1 MRFNKIISKI
11 SMIALV
17 FFVLSSCSIVQK
29 TEEAI
34 RGEVLATYDGRKITR
49 GEVEDY
55 FKGFDAALIERYGE
69 DYKNNSE
76 YVNEQLRVF
85 AENYAQNSILIEEFD
100 KRNIATEEEINQE
113 IDSMVSEVM
122 HLFIDEENG
131 TLDDGHG
138 HKVNEEKLNEAL
150 KAAFYVDIED
160 YKIKQKDII
169 KINKL
174 VDNLV
179 KDVSVSEDEIFEYYE
194 NNKDDKYKT
203 GAGATMYHIL
213 VDTEEEALEVKER
226 IESGEKYEDIAAELN
241 KDATSQT
248 GGSLGFVEYDN
259 SNFDTDF
266 LEGAKN
272 LSEGEISNPV
282 KTQFGYHIIKVEDI
296 KGESEY
302 DDIES
307 VKVDIEETLL
317 SEKKQNLVNE
327 FSENLFKE
335 KNLKVK

>member
-1 MRFNKIISKI
+1 MKFNKLISKI
-11 SMIALV
+11 SMIALM

-76 YVNEQLRVF
+76 YLNEQLKAF
-85 AENYAQNSILIEEFD
+85 AENYAQNSILVEEFG
-100 KRNIATEEEINQE
+100 KRGIATEEEINEE
-113 IDSMVSEVM
+113 IDNMVSEVM

-160 YKIKQKDII
+160 YKTKQRDII

-174 VDNLV
+174 VDDLV
-179 KDVSVSEDEIFEYYE
+179 KDVSVSEDEILEYYE
-194 NNKDDKYKT
+194 NNKDEKYKT

-213 VDTEEEALEVKER
+213 VDTEEEALKVKER
-226 IESGEKYEDIAAELN
+226 IEAGEKYEDIAAELN

-259 SNFDTDF
+259 TSYDADF

-272 LSEGEISNPV
+272 LSEGEISDPV
-282 KTQFGYHIIKVEDI
+282 KTQFGYHIIKVEGI
-296 KGESEY
+296 KSEPEY

-307 VKVDIEETLL
+307 VRVDIEETLL
-317 SEKKQNLVNE
+317 TEKKQNLVNE

>member
-1 MRFNKIISKI
+1 MKFNKLISKI

-76 YVNEQLRVF
+76 YLNEQLKAF
-85 AENYAQNSILIEEFD
+85 AENYAQNSILVEEFG
-100 KRNIATEEEINQE
+100 KRGIATEEEINEE
-113 IDSMVSEVM
+113 IDNMVSEVM

-160 YKIKQKDII
+160 YKTKQRDII

-174 VDNLV
+174 VDDLV
-179 KDVSVSEDEIFEYYE
+179 KDVSVSEDEILEYYE
-194 NNKDDKYKT
+194 NNKDEKYKT

-213 VDTEEEALEVKER
+213 VDTEEEALKVKER
-226 IESGEKYEDIAAELN
+226 IEAGEKYEDIAAELN

-259 SNFDTDF
+259 TSYDADF

-272 LSEGEISNPV
+272 LSEGEISDPV
-282 KTQFGYHIIKVEDI
+282 KTQFGYHIIKVEGI
-296 KGESEY
+296 KSEPEY

-307 VKVDIEETLL
+307 VRVDIEETLL
-317 SEKKQNLVNE
+317 TEKKQNLVNE

>member
-1 MRFNKIISKI
+1 MKFNKLISKI

-76 YVNEQLRVF
+76 YLNEQLKAF
-85 AENYAQNSILIEEFD
+85 AENYAQNSILIEEFG
-100 KRNIATEEEINQE
+100 KRSIATEEEINEE
-113 IDSMVSEVM
+113 IDNMVSEVM

-150 KAAFYVDIED
+150 KAAFYIDIED
-160 YKIKQKDII
+160 YKTKQRDII

-174 VDNLV
+174 VDDLV
-179 KDVSVSEDEIFEYYE
+179 KDVSVSEDEILEYYE
-194 NNKDDKYKT
+194 NNKDEKYKT

-213 VDTEEEALEVKER
+213 VDTEEEALKVKER
-226 IESGEKYEDIAAELN
+226 IEAGEKYEDIAAELN

-259 SNFDTDF
+259 TSYDADF

-272 LSEGEISNPV
+272 LSEGEISDPV
-282 KTQFGYHIIKVEDI
+282 KTQFGYHIIKVEGI
-296 KGESEY
+296 KSEPEY

-307 VKVDIEETLL
+307 VRVDIEETLL
-317 SEKKQNLVNE
+317 TEKKQNLVNE

>member
-1 MRFNKIISKI
+1 MKFNKLISKI
-11 SMIALV
+11 SMIALM

-76 YVNEQLRVF
+76 YLNEQLKAF
-85 AENYAQNSILIEEFD
+85 AENYAQNSILIEEFG
-100 KRNIATEEEINQE
+100 KRGIATEEEVNEE
-113 IDSMVSEVM
+113 IDNMVSEVM

-160 YKIKQKDII
+160 YKTKQRDII

-174 VDNLV
+174 VDDLV
-179 KDVSVSEDEIFEYYE
+179 KDVSVSEDEILEYYE
-194 NNKDDKYKT
+194 NNKDEKYKT

-213 VDTEEEALEVKER
+213 VDTEEEALKVKER
-226 IESGEKYEDIAAELN
+226 IEAGEKYEDIAAELN

-259 SNFDTDF
+259 TSYDADF

-272 LSEGEISNPV
+272 LSEGEISDPV
-282 KTQFGYHIIKVEDI
+282 KTQFGYHIIKVEGI
-296 KGESEY
+296 KSEPEY

-307 VKVDIEETLL
+307 VRVDIEETLL
-317 SEKKQNLVNE
+317 TEKKQNLVNE

>member
-1 MRFNKIISKI
+1 MKFNKLISKI

-76 YVNEQLRVF
+76 YLNEQLKAF
-85 AENYAQNSILIEEFD
+85 AENYAQNSILVEEFG
-100 KRNIATEEEINQE
+100 KRGIATEEEINEE
-113 IDSMVSEVM
+113 IDNMVSEVI

-160 YKIKQKDII
+160 YKTKQRDII

-174 VDNLV
+174 VDDLV
-179 KDVSVSEDEIFEYYE
+179 KDVSVSEDEILEYYE
-194 NNKDDKYKT
+194 NNKDEKYKT

-213 VDTEEEALEVKER
+213 VDTEEEALKVKER
-226 IESGEKYEDIAAELN
+226 IEAGEKYEDIAAELN

-259 SNFDTDF
+259 TSYDADF

-272 LSEGEISNPV
+272 LSEGEISDPV
-282 KTQFGYHIIKVEDI
+282 KTQFGYHIIKVEGI
-296 KGESEY
+296 KSEPEY

-307 VKVDIEETLL
+307 VRVDIEETLL
-317 SEKKQNLVNE
+317 TEKKQNLVNE

>member
-1 MRFNKIISKI
+1 MKFNKLISKI

-76 YVNEQLRVF
+76 YLNEQLKAF
-85 AENYAQNSILIEEFD
+85 AENYAQNSILIEEFG
-100 KRNIATEEEINQE
+100 KRGIATEEEINEE
-113 IDSMVSEVM
+113 IDNMVSEVI

-160 YKIKQKDII
+160 YKTKQRDII

-174 VDNLV
+174 VDDLV
-179 KDVSVSEDEIFEYYE
+179 KDVSVSEDEILEYYE
-194 NNKDDKYKT
+194 NNKDEKYKT

-213 VDTEEEALEVKER
+213 VDTEEEALKVKER
-226 IESGEKYEDIAAELN
+226 IEAGEKYEDIAAELN

-259 SNFDTDF
+259 TSYDADF

-272 LSEGEISNPV
+272 LSEGEISDPV
-282 KTQFGYHIIKVEDI
+282 KTQFGYHIIKVEGI
-296 KGESEY
+296 KSEPEY

-307 VKVDIEETLL
+307 VRVDIEETLL
-317 SEKKQNLVNE
+317 TEKKQNLVNE

>member
-1 MRFNKIISKI
+1 
-11 SMIALV
+11 MIALV

-76 YVNEQLRVF
+76 YLNEQLKAF
-85 AENYAQNSILIEEFD
+85 AENYAQNSILIEEFG
-100 KRNIATEEEINQE
+100 KRGIATEEEINEE
-113 IDSMVSEVM
+113 IDNMVSEVM

-160 YKIKQKDII
+160 YKTKQRDII

-174 VDNLV
+174 VDDLV
-179 KDVSVSEDEIFEYYE
+179 KDVSVSEDEILEYYE
-194 NNKDDKYKT
+194 NNKDEKYKT

-213 VDTEEEALEVKER
+213 VDTEEEALKVKER
-226 IESGEKYEDIAAELN
+226 IEAGEKYEDIAAELN

-259 SNFDTDF
+259 TSYDADF

-272 LSEGEISNPV
+272 LSEGEISDPV
-282 KTQFGYHIIKVEDI
+282 KTQFGYHIIKVEGI
-296 KGESEY
+296 KSEPEY

-307 VKVDIEETLL
+307 VRVDIEETLL
-317 SEKKQNLVNE
+317 TEKKQNLVNE

>member
-1 MRFNKIISKI
+1 MKFNKLISKI

-76 YVNEQLRVF
+76 YLNEQLKAF

-100 KRNIATEEEINQE
+100 KRGIATEEEINEE
-113 IDSMVSEVM
+113 IDNMVSEVM

-138 HKVNEEKLNEAL
+138 HKINEEKLNEAL

-160 YKIKQKDII
+160 YKAKQRDII

-174 VDNLV
+174 VDDLV
-179 KDVSVSEDEIFEYYE
+179 KDVSVSEDEILEYYE
-194 NNKDDKYKT
+194 NNKDEKYKT

-213 VDTEEEALEVKER
+213 VDTEEEALKVKER
-226 IESGEKYEDIAAELN
+226 IEAGEKYEDIAAELN

-259 SNFDTDF
+259 TSFDADF

-272 LSEGEISNPV
+272 LSEGEISDPV
-282 KTQFGYHIIKVEDI
+282 KTQFGYHIIKVEGI
-296 KGESEY
+296 KSEPEY

-307 VKVDIEETLL
+307 VRLDIEETLL
-317 SEKKQNLVNE
+317 NEKKQNLVNE

-335 KNLKVK
+335 KNLKIK

>member
-1 MRFNKIISKI
+1 MKFNKLISKI

-76 YVNEQLRVF
+76 YLNEQLKAF

-100 KRNIATEEEINQE
+100 KRGIATEEEINEE
-113 IDSMVSEVM
+113 IDNMVSEVM

-138 HKVNEEKLNEAL
+138 HKINEEKLNEAL

-160 YKIKQKDII
+160 YKAKQKDII

-174 VDNLV
+174 VDDLV
-179 KDVSVSEDEIFEYYE
+179 KDVSVSEDEILEYYE
-194 NNKDDKYKT
+194 NNKDEKYKT

-213 VDTEEEALEVKER
+213 VDTEEEALKVKER
-226 IESGEKYEDIAAELN
+226 IETGEKYEDIASELN

-259 SNFDTDF
+259 TSFDADF

-272 LSEGEISNPV
+272 LSEGEISDPV
-282 KTQFGYHIIKVEDI
+282 KTQFGYHIIKVEGI
-296 KGESEY
+296 KSEPEY

-307 VKVDIEETLL
+307 VRLDIEETLL
-317 SEKKQNLVNE
+317 NEKKQNLVNE

-335 KNLKVK
+335 KNLKIK

>member
-1 MRFNKIISKI
+1 MKFNKLISKI

-34 RGEVLATYDGRKITR
+34 RGEVFATYDGRKITR

-76 YVNEQLRVF
+76 YLNEQLKAF
-85 AENYAQNSILIEEFD
+85 AENYAQNSILVEEFG
-100 KRNIATEEEINQE
+100 KRGIATEEEINEE
-113 IDSMVSEVM
+113 IDNMVSEVM

-160 YKIKQKDII
+160 YKTKQRDII

-174 VDNLV
+174 VDDLV
-179 KDVSVSEDEIFEYYE
+179 KDVSVSEDEILEYYE
-194 NNKDDKYKT
+194 NNKDEKYKT

-213 VDTEEEALEVKER
+213 VDTEEEALKVKER
-226 IESGEKYEDIAAELN
+226 IEAGEKYEDIAAELN

-259 SNFDTDF
+259 TSYDADF

-272 LSEGEISNPV
+272 LSEGEISDPV
-282 KTQFGYHIIKVEDI
+282 KTQFGYHIIKVEGI
-296 KGESEY
+296 KSEPEY

-307 VKVDIEETLL
+307 VRVDIEETLL
-317 SEKKQNLVNE
+317 TEKKQNLVNE

>member
-1 MRFNKIISKI
+1 MKFNKLISKI

-55 FKGFDAALIERYGE
+55 FKGFDDALIERYGE

-76 YVNEQLRVF
+76 YVNQQLKAF
-85 AENYAQNSILIEEFD
+85 SENYAQNFILIEEFD
-100 KRNIATEEEINQE
+100 KRAIATEEEINEE
-113 IDSMVSEVM
+113 INNMVSEVM

-160 YKIKQKDII
+160 YKTKQKDII

-174 VDNLV
+174 VDDLV
-179 KDVSVSEDEIFEYYE
+179 KDVSVSEDEILEYYE
-194 NNKDDKYKT
+194 NNKDEKYKT

-213 VDTEEEALEVKER
+213 VDTEEEALKVKER
-226 IESGEKYEDIAAELN
+226 IEAGEKYEDIAAELN

-259 SNFDTDF
+259 TSYDADF

-272 LSEGEISNPV
+272 LSEGEISDPV
-282 KTQFGYHIIKVEDI
+282 KTQFGYHIIKVEGI
-296 KGESEY
+296 KSEPEY

-307 VKVDIEETLL
+307 VRVDIEETLL
-317 SEKKQNLVNE
+317 TEKKQNLVNE

>member
-1 MRFNKIISKI
+1 MKFNKLISKI

-55 FKGFDAALIERYGE
+55 FKGFDDALIERYGE

-76 YVNEQLRVF
+76 YVNQQLKAF
-85 AENYAQNSILIEEFD
+85 SENYAQNFILIEEFD
-100 KRNIATEEEINQE
+100 KRAIATEEEINEE
-113 IDSMVSEVM
+113 INNMVSEVM

-160 YKIKQKDII
+160 YKTKQKDII

-174 VDNLV
+174 VDDLV
-179 KDVSVSEDEIFEYYE
+179 KDVSVSEDEILEYYE
-194 NNKDDKYKT
+194 NNKDEKYKT

-213 VDTEEEALEVKER
+213 VDTEEEALKVKER
-226 IESGEKYEDIAAELN
+226 IKAGEKYEDIAAELN

-259 SNFDTDF
+259 TSYDADF

-272 LSEGEISNPV
+272 LSEGEISDPV
-282 KTQFGYHIIKVEDI
+282 KTQFGYHIIKVEGI
-296 KGESEY
+296 KSEPEY

-307 VKVDIEETLL
+307 VRVDIEETLL
-317 SEKKQNLVNE
+317 TEKKQNLVNE

>member
-1 MRFNKIISKI
+1 MKFNKLISKI

-76 YVNEQLRVF
+76 YLNEQLKAF
-85 AENYAQNSILIEEFD
+85 AENYAQNSILIEEFS
-100 KRNIATEEEINQE
+100 KRGIATEEEINEE
-113 IDSMVSEVM
+113 IDNMVSEVM

-160 YKIKQKDII
+160 YKTKQRDII

-174 VDNLV
+174 VDDLV
-179 KDVSVSEDEIFEYYE
+179 KDVSVSEDEILEYYE
-194 NNKDDKYKT
+194 NNKDEKYKT

-213 VDTEEEALEVKER
+213 VDTEEEALKVKER
-226 IESGEKYEDIAAELN
+226 IEAGEKYEDIAAELN

-259 SNFDTDF
+259 TSYDADF

-272 LSEGEISNPV
+272 LSEGEISDPV
-282 KTQFGYHIIKVEDI
+282 KTQFGYHIIKVEGI
-296 KGESEY
+296 KSEPEY

-307 VKVDIEETLL
+307 VRVDIEETLL
-317 SEKKQNLVNE
+317 TEKKQNLVNE

>member
-1 MRFNKIISKI
+1 MKFNKLISKI

-76 YVNEQLRVF
+76 YLNEQLKAF
-85 AENYAQNSILIEEFD
+85 AENYAQNFILIEEFD
-100 KRNIATEEEINQE
+100 KSGIATEEEINEE
-113 IDSMVSEVM
+113 IDNMVSEVM

-138 HKVNEEKLNEAL
+138 HKINEEKLNEAL

-160 YKIKQKDII
+160 YKAKQRDII
-169 KINKL
+169 KINKF
-174 VDNLV
+174 VDDLV
-179 KDVSVSEDEIFEYYE
+179 KDVSVSEDEILEYYE
-194 NNKDDKYKT
+194 NNKDEKYKT

-213 VDTEEEALEVKER
+213 VDTEEEALKVKER
-226 IESGEKYEDIAAELN
+226 IEAGEKYEDIAAELN

-259 SNFDTDF
+259 TSFDADF

-272 LSEGEISNPV
+272 LSEGEISDPV
-282 KTQFGYHIIKVEDI
+282 KTQFGYHIIKVESI
-296 KGESEY
+296 KSEPEY

-307 VKVDIEETLL
+307 VRLDIEETLL
-317 SEKKQNLVNE
+317 NEKKQNLVNE

-335 KNLKVK
+335 KNLKIK

>member
-1 MRFNKIISKI
+1 
-11 SMIALV
+11 MIALV

-76 YVNEQLRVF
+76 YLNEQLKAF
-85 AENYAQNSILIEEFD
+85 AENYAQNSILVEEFG
-100 KRNIATEEEINQE
+100 KRGIATEEEINEE
-113 IDSMVSEVM
+113 IDNMVSEVM

-160 YKIKQKDII
+160 YKTKQRDII

-174 VDNLV
+174 VDDLV
-179 KDVSVSEDEIFEYYE
+179 KDVSVSEDEILEYYE
-194 NNKDDKYKT
+194 NNKDEKYKT

-213 VDTEEEALEVKER
+213 VDTEEEALKVKER
-226 IESGEKYEDIAAELN
+226 IEAGEKYEDIAAELN

-259 SNFDTDF
+259 TSYDADF

-272 LSEGEISNPV
+272 LSEGEISDPV
-282 KTQFGYHIIKVEDI
+282 KTQFGYHIIKVEGI
-296 KGESEY
+296 KSEPEY

-307 VKVDIEETLL
+307 VRVDIEETLL
-317 SEKKQNLVNE
+317 TEKKQNLVNE

>member
-1 MRFNKIISKI
+1 MKFNKLISKI

-55 FKGFDAALIERYGE
+55 YKGFDAALIERYGE

-76 YVNEQLRVF
+76 YVNEQLKAF

-100 KRNIATEEEINQE
+100 KRGIATEEEINEE
-113 IDSMVSEVM
+113 IDNMVSEVT

-160 YKIKQKDII
+160 YKAKQRDII

-174 VDNLV
+174 VDDLI
-179 KDVSVSEDEIFEYYE
+179 KDVSVSEDEILEYYE
-194 NNKDDKYKT
+194 NNKEQKYTT

-213 VDTEEEALEVKER
+213 VDTEEEALKVKER
-226 IESGEKYEDIAAELN
+226 IEAGEKYEDIAAELN

-259 SNFDTDF
+259 TSFDTDF

-272 LSEGEISNPV
+272 LSEGEISDPV
-282 KTQFGYHIIKVEDI
+282 KTQFGYHIIKVEGI
-296 KGESEY
+296 KSEPEY

-307 VKVDIEETLL
+307 VRVDIEETLL
-317 SEKKQNLVNE
+317 IEKKQNLVNE

>member
-1 MRFNKIISKI
+1 MKFNKLISKI
-11 SMIALV
+11 SMIALM

-76 YVNEQLRVF
+76 YLNEQLKAF
-85 AENYAQNSILIEEFD
+85 AENYAQNSILIEEFG
-100 KRNIATEEEINQE
+100 KRGIATEEEINEE
-113 IDSMVSEVM
+113 IDNMVSEVM

-160 YKIKQKDII
+160 YKTKQRDII

-174 VDNLV
+174 VDDLV
-179 KDVSVSEDEIFEYYE
+179 KDVSVSEDEILEYYE
-194 NNKDDKYKT
+194 NNKDEKYKT

-213 VDTEEEALEVKER
+213 VDTEEEALKVKER
-226 IESGEKYEDIAAELN
+226 IEAGEKYEDIAAELN

-259 SNFDTDF
+259 TSYDADF

-272 LSEGEISNPV
+272 LSEGEISDPV
-282 KTQFGYHIIKVEDI
+282 KTQFGYHIIKVEGI
-296 KGESEY
+296 KSEPEY

-307 VKVDIEETLL
+307 VRVDIEETLL
-317 SEKKQNLVNE
+317 TEKKQNLVNE

>member
-1 MRFNKIISKI
+1 MKFNKLISKI

-76 YVNEQLRVF
+76 YLNEQLKAF
-85 AENYAQNSILIEEFD
+85 AENYAQNSILIEEFG
-100 KRNIATEEEINQE
+100 KRGIATEEEINEE
-113 IDSMVSEVM
+113 IDNMVSELIR
-122 HLFIDEENG
+122 LFIDEENG

-160 YKIKQKDII
+160 YKTKQRDII

-174 VDNLV
+174 VDDLV
-179 KDVSVSEDEIFEYYE
+179 KDVSVSEDEILEYYE
-194 NNKDDKYKT
+194 NNKDEKYKT

-213 VDTEEEALEVKER
+213 VDTEEEALKVKER
-226 IESGEKYEDIAAELN
+226 IEAGEKYEDIAAELN

-259 SNFDTDF
+259 TSYDADF

-272 LSEGEISNPV
+272 LSEGEISDPV
-282 KTQFGYHIIKVEDI
+282 KTQFGYHIIKVEGI
-296 KGESEY
+296 KSEPEY

-307 VKVDIEETLL
+307 VRVDIEETLL
-317 SEKKQNLVNE
+317 TEKKQNLVNE

>member
-1 MRFNKIISKI
+1 MKFNKLISKI

-76 YVNEQLRVF
+76 YLNEQLKAF

-100 KRNIATEEEINQE
+100 KKGIATEEEINEE
-113 IDSMVSEVM
+113 IDNMVSEVM

-160 YKIKQKDII
+160 YKTKQRDII

-174 VDNLV
+174 VDDLV
-179 KDVSVSEDEIFEYYE
+179 KDVSVSEDEILEYYE
-194 NNKDDKYKT
+194 NNKDEKYKT

-213 VDTEEEALEVKER
+213 VDTEEEALKVKER
-226 IESGEKYEDIAAELN
+226 IEAGEKYEDIAAELN

-259 SNFDTDF
+259 TSYDADF

-272 LSEGEISNPV
+272 LSEGEISDPV
-282 KTQFGYHIIKVEDI
+282 KTQFGYHIIKVEGI
-296 KGESEY
+296 KSEPEY

-307 VKVDIEETLL
+307 VRVDIEETLL
-317 SEKKQNLVNE
+317 TEKKQNLVNE

>member
-1 MRFNKIISKI
+1 MKFNKLISKI

-76 YVNEQLRVF
+76 YLNEQLKAF

-100 KRNIATEEEINQE
+100 KRGIATEEEINEE
-113 IDSMVSEVM
+113 IDNMVSEVM

-138 HKVNEEKLNEAL
+138 HKINEEKLNEAL

-160 YKIKQKDII
+160 YKAKQKDII

-174 VDNLV
+174 VDDLV
-179 KDVSVSEDEIFEYYE
+179 KDVSVSEDEILEYYE
-194 NNKDDKYKT
+194 NNKDEKYKT

-213 VDTEEEALEVKER
+213 VDTEEEALKVKER
-226 IESGEKYEDIAAELN
+226 IEAGEKYEDIAAELN

-259 SNFDTDF
+259 TSFDADF

-272 LSEGEISNPV
+272 LSEGEISDPV
-282 KTQFGYHIIKVEDI
+282 KTQFGYHIIKVEGI
-296 KGESEY
+296 KSEPEY

-307 VKVDIEETLL
+307 VRLDIEETLL
-317 SEKKQNLVNE
+317 NEKKQNLVNE

-335 KNLKVK
+335 KNLKIK

>member
-1 MRFNKIISKI
+1 MKFNKLISKI

-76 YVNEQLRVF
+76 YLNEQLKAF
-85 AENYAQNSILIEEFD
+85 AENYAQNSILIEEFG
-100 KRNIATEEEINQE
+100 KRGIATEEEINEE
-113 IDSMVSEVM
+113 IDNMVSEVM

-160 YKIKQKDII
+160 YKTKQRDII

-174 VDNLV
+174 VDDLV
-179 KDVSVSEDEIFEYYE
+179 KDVSVSEDEILEYYE
-194 NNKDDKYKT
+194 NNKEEKYKT

-213 VDTEEEALEVKER
+213 VDTEEEALKVKER
-226 IESGEKYEDIAAELN
+226 IEAGEKYEDIAAELN

-259 SNFDTDF
+259 TSYDADF

-272 LSEGEISNPV
+272 LSEGEISDPV
-282 KTQFGYHIIKVEDI
+282 KTQFGYHIIKVEGI
-296 KGESEY
+296 KSEPEY

-307 VKVDIEETLL
+307 VRVDIEETLL
-317 SEKKQNLVNE
+317 TEKKQNLVNE

>member
-1 MRFNKIISKI
+1 MKFNKLISKI

-17 FFVLSSCSIVQK
+17 FFVLSSCSIIQK

-76 YVNEQLRVF
+76 YLNEQLKAF

-100 KRNIATEEEINQE
+100 KKGIATEEEINEE
-113 IDSMVSEVM
+113 IDNMVSEVM

-160 YKIKQKDII
+160 YKTKQRDII

-174 VDNLV
+174 VDDLV
-179 KDVSVSEDEIFEYYE
+179 KDVSVSEDEILEYYE
-194 NNKDDKYKT
+194 NNKDEKYKT

-213 VDTEEEALEVKER
+213 VDTEEEALKVKER
-226 IESGEKYEDIAAELN
+226 IEAGEKYEDIAAELN

-259 SNFDTDF
+259 TSYDADF

-272 LSEGEISNPV
+272 LSEGEISDPV
-282 KTQFGYHIIKVEDI
+282 KTQFGYHIIKVEGI
-296 KGESEY
+296 KSEPEY

-307 VKVDIEETLL
+307 VRVDIEETLL
-317 SEKKQNLVNE
+317 TEKKQNLVNE

>member
-1 MRFNKIISKI
+1 MKFNKLISKI

-76 YVNEQLRVF
+76 YLNEQLKAF
-85 AENYAQNSILIEEFD
+85 AENYAQNSILIEEFG
-100 KRNIATEEEINQE
+100 KRSIATEEEINEE
-113 IDSMVSEVM
+113 IDNMVSEVM

-160 YKIKQKDII
+160 YKTKQRDII

-174 VDNLV
+174 VDDLV
-179 KDVSVSEDEIFEYYE
+179 KDVSVSEDEILEYYE
-194 NNKDDKYKT
+194 NNKDEKYKT

-213 VDTEEEALEVKER
+213 VDTEEEALKVKER
-226 IESGEKYEDIAAELN
+226 IEAGEKYEDIAAELN

-259 SNFDTDF
+259 TSYDADF

-272 LSEGEISNPV
+272 LSEGEISDPV
-282 KTQFGYHIIKVEDI
+282 KTQFGYHIIKVEGI
-296 KGESEY
+296 KSEPEY

-307 VKVDIEETLL
+307 VRVDIEETLL
-317 SEKKQNLVNE
+317 TEKKQNLVNE

>member
-1 MRFNKIISKI
+1 MKFNKLISKI
-11 SMIALV
+11 SMIALM

-76 YVNEQLRVF
+76 YLNEQLKAF
-85 AENYAQNSILIEEFD
+85 AENYAQNSILIEEFG
-100 KRNIATEEEINQE
+100 KRGIATEEDINEE
-113 IDSMVSEVM
+113 IDNMVSEVM

-160 YKIKQKDII
+160 YKTKQRDII

-174 VDNLV
+174 VDDLV
-179 KDVSVSEDEIFEYYE
+179 KDVSVSEDEILEYYE
-194 NNKDDKYKT
+194 NNKDEKYKT

-213 VDTEEEALEVKER
+213 VDTEEEALKVKER
-226 IESGEKYEDIAAELN
+226 IEAGEKYEDIAAELN

-259 SNFDTDF
+259 TSYDADF

-272 LSEGEISNPV
+272 LSEGEISDPV
-282 KTQFGYHIIKVEDI
+282 KTQFGYHIIKVEGI
-296 KGESEY
+296 KSEPEY

-307 VKVDIEETLL
+307 VRVDIEETLL
-317 SEKKQNLVNE
+317 TEKKQNLVNE

>member
-1 MRFNKIISKI
+1 MKFNKLISKI

-76 YVNEQLRVF
+76 YLNEQLKAF

-100 KRNIATEEEINQE
+100 KRGIATEEEINEE
-113 IDSMVSEVM
+113 IDNMVSEVM

-138 HKVNEEKLNEAL
+138 HKINEEKLNEAL
-150 KAAFYVDIED
+150 KSAFYVDIED
-160 YKIKQKDII
+160 YKAKQRDII

-174 VDNLV
+174 VDDLV
-179 KDVSVSEDEIFEYYE
+179 KDVSVSEDEILEYYE
-194 NNKDDKYKT
+194 NNKDEKYKT

-213 VDTEEEALEVKER
+213 VDTEEEALKVKER
-226 IESGEKYEDIAAELN
+226 IEAGEKYEDIAAELN

-259 SNFDTDF
+259 TSFDADF

-272 LSEGEISNPV
+272 LSEGEISDPV
-282 KTQFGYHIIKVEDI
+282 KTQFGYHIIKVEGI
-296 KGESEY
+296 KSEPEY

-307 VKVDIEETLL
+307 VRLDIEETLL
-317 SEKKQNLVNE
+317 NEKKQNLVNE

-335 KNLKVK
+335 KNLKIK

>member
-1 MRFNKIISKI
+1 MKFNKLISKI

-34 RGEVLATYDGRKITR
+34 RGKVLATYDGRKITR

-76 YVNEQLRVF
+76 YLNEQLKAF
-85 AENYAQNSILIEEFD
+85 AENYAQNSILVEEFG
-100 KRNIATEEEINQE
+100 KRGIATEEEINEE
-113 IDSMVSEVM
+113 IDNMVSEVM

-160 YKIKQKDII
+160 YKTKQRDII

-174 VDNLV
+174 VDDLV
-179 KDVSVSEDEIFEYYE
+179 KDVSVSEDEILEYYE
-194 NNKDDKYKT
+194 NNKDEKYKT

-213 VDTEEEALEVKER
+213 VDTEEEALKVKER
-226 IESGEKYEDIAAELN
+226 IEAGEKYEDIAAELN

-259 SNFDTDF
+259 TSYDADF

-272 LSEGEISNPV
+272 LSEGEISDPV
-282 KTQFGYHIIKVEDI
+282 KTQFGYHIIKVEGI
-296 KGESEY
+296 KSEPEY

-307 VKVDIEETLL
+307 VRVDIEETLL
-317 SEKKQNLVNE
+317 TEKKQNLVNE

>member
-1 MRFNKIISKI
+1 MKFNKLISKI

-17 FFVLSSCSIVQK
+17 FFVLSSCSIIQK

-76 YVNEQLRVF
+76 YLNEQLKAF
-85 AENYAQNSILIEEFD
+85 AENYAQNSILIEEFG
-100 KRNIATEEEINQE
+100 KRGIATEEEVNEE
-113 IDSMVSEVM
+113 IDNMVSEVM

-160 YKIKQKDII
+160 YKTKQRDII

-174 VDNLV
+174 VDDLV
-179 KDVSVSEDEIFEYYE
+179 KDVSVSEDEILEYYE
-194 NNKDDKYKT
+194 NNKDEKYKT

-213 VDTEEEALEVKER
+213 VDTEEEALKVKER
-226 IESGEKYEDIAAELN
+226 IEAGEKYEDIAAELN

-259 SNFDTDF
+259 TSYDADF

-272 LSEGEISNPV
+272 LSEGEISDPV
-282 KTQFGYHIIKVEDI
+282 KTQFGYHIIKVEGI
-296 KGESEY
+296 KSEPEY

-307 VKVDIEETLL
+307 VRVDIEETLL
-317 SEKKQNLVNE
+317 TEKKQNLVNE

>member
-1 MRFNKIISKI
+1 
-11 SMIALV
+11 MIALV

-76 YVNEQLRVF
+76 YLNEQLKAF
-85 AENYAQNSILIEEFD
+85 AENYAQNSILVEEFG
-100 KRNIATEEEINQE
+100 KRGIATEEEINEE
-113 IDSMVSEVM
+113 IDNMVSEVM

-160 YKIKQKDII
+160 YKTKQRDII

-174 VDNLV
+174 VDDLV
-179 KDVSVSEDEIFEYYE
+179 KDVSVSEDEILEYYE
-194 NNKDDKYKT
+194 NNKEEKYKT

-213 VDTEEEALEVKER
+213 VDTEEEALKVKER
-226 IESGEKYEDIAAELN
+226 IEAGEKYEDIAAELN

-259 SNFDTDF
+259 TSYDADF

-272 LSEGEISNPV
+272 LSEGEISDPV
-282 KTQFGYHIIKVEDI
+282 KTQFGYHIIKVEGI
-296 KGESEY
+296 KSEPEY

-307 VKVDIEETLL
+307 VRVDIEETLL
-317 SEKKQNLVNE
+317 TEKKQNLVNE

>member
-1 MRFNKIISKI
+1 MKFNKLISKI

-76 YVNEQLRVF
+76 YLNEQLKAF
-85 AENYAQNSILIEEFD
+85 AENYAQNSILVEEFG
-100 KRNIATEEEINQE
+100 KRGIATEEEINEE
-113 IDSMVSEVM
+113 IDNMVSEVM

-160 YKIKQKDII
+160 YKTKQRDII

-174 VDNLV
+174 VDDLV
-179 KDVSVSEDEIFEYYE
+179 KDVSVSEDEILEYYE
-194 NNKDDKYKT
+194 NNKDEKYKT

-213 VDTEEEALEVKER
+213 VYTEEEALKVKER
-226 IESGEKYEDIAAELN
+226 IEAGEKYEDIAAELN

-259 SNFDTDF
+259 TSYDADF

-272 LSEGEISNPV
+272 LSEGEISDPV
-282 KTQFGYHIIKVEDI
+282 KTQFGYHIIKVEGI
-296 KGESEY
+296 KSEPEY

-307 VKVDIEETLL
+307 VRVDIEETLL
-317 SEKKQNLVNE
+317 TEKKQNLVNE

>member
-1 MRFNKIISKI
+1 MKFNKLISKI

-76 YVNEQLRVF
+76 YLNEQLKAF

-100 KRNIATEEEINQE
+100 KSGIATEEEINEE
-113 IDSMVSEVM
+113 IDNMVSEVM

-160 YKIKQKDII
+160 YKTKQKDII

-174 VDNLV
+174 VDDLV
-179 KDVSVSEDEIFEYYE
+179 KDVSVSEDEILEYYE
-194 NNKDDKYKT
+194 NNKDEKYKT

-213 VDTEEEALEVKER
+213 VDTEEEALKVKER
-226 IESGEKYEDIAAELN
+226 IKAGEKYEDIAAELN

-259 SNFDTDF
+259 TSYDADF

-272 LSEGEISNPV
+272 LSEGEISDPV
-282 KTQFGYHIIKVEDI
+282 KTQFGYHIIKVEGI
-296 KGESEY
+296 KSEPEY

-307 VKVDIEETLL
+307 VRVDIEETLL
-317 SEKKQNLVNE
+317 TEKKQNLVNE

>member
-1 MRFNKIISKI
+1 MKFNKLISKI

-76 YVNEQLRVF
+76 YLNEQLKAF
-85 AENYAQNSILIEEFD
+85 AENYAQNSILIEEFG
-100 KRNIATEEEINQE
+100 KRGIATEEEINEE
-113 IDSMVSEVM
+113 IDNMVSEVM

-160 YKIKQKDII
+160 YKTKQRDII

-174 VDNLV
+174 VDDLV
-179 KDVSVSEDEIFEYYE
+179 KDVSVSEDEILEYYE
-194 NNKDDKYKT
+194 NNKDEKYKT

-213 VDTEEEALEVKER
+213 VDTEEEALKVKER
-226 IESGEKYEDIAAELN
+226 IEAGEKYEDIAAELN

-259 SNFDTDF
+259 TSYDADF

-272 LSEGEISNPV
+272 LSEGEISDPV
-282 KTQFGYHIIKVEDI
+282 KTQFGYHIIKVEGI
-296 KGESEY
+296 KSEPEY

-307 VKVDIEETLL
+307 VRLDIEETLL
-317 SEKKQNLVNE
+317 TEKKQNLVNE